1 MGQGEKGADMA
12 VGIQT
17 IPAAALHTTD
27 QGGGDAG
34 GGRAAGEPE
43 EFPGVAIVIIRTFGV
58 HDRPVY
64 IVPFLEYVKYRP

>member
-27 QGGGDAG
+27 QAEVMQAG
-34 GGRAAGEPE
+34 VEQPENQRNSRAW
-43 EFPGVAIVIIRTFGV
+43 R
-58 HDRPVY
+58 
-64 IVPFLEYVKYRP
+64 